1 MDYITKLVLDC
12 NRDRQ
17 LLGMLDIKNIANYII
32 EKRNYPVKKVLIAR
46 KWEPKEKING
56 GNFVCPAL
64 YNKEDKNLYFFRDG
78 LIDFVC
84 KHGNEFKSEY
94 NPEGTIF
101 DAFNFWILICIF
113 HELNH
118 ARQEKILNSS
128 NSSLE
133 KKLIGP
139 FTNLCFGDEQYRNNY
154 SNMLN
159 EVNSENVG
167 IVSAN
172 YIFSRLP
179 KNFLTNHDRKCYQ
192 LQTLKSI
199 LYANYEVVPKYETIV
214 SPAERI
220 VEAFDDETLAKMN
233 LTIEKYSELIS
244 NTDNLTLYKK
254 LMLGLPISYS
264 EYGYANLLIDE
275 LTNGIDINAIK
286 KLQKRLY

>member
-1 MDYITKLVLDC
+1 MEELI
-12 NRDRQ
+12 NE
-17 LLGMLDIKNIANYII
+17 IKNHFAAKNPGIRPLVSLKN
-32 EKRNYPVKKVLIAR
+32 
-46 KWEPKEKING
+46 
-56 GNFVCPAL
+56 CPAYSYRETGEYGLAIEYDNKNDIIYEEANQVYL
-64 YNKEDKNLYFFRDG
+64 Y
-78 LIDFVC
+78 
-84 KHGNEFKSEY
+84 
-94 NPEGTIF
+94 T
-101 DAFNFWILICIF
+101 
-113 HELNH
+113 
-118 ARQEKILNSS
+118 KILT
-128 NSSLE
+128 
-133 KKLIGP
+133 
-139 FTNLCFGDEQYRNNY
+139 TNNGTHTYLLLVCCDEQYRNNY